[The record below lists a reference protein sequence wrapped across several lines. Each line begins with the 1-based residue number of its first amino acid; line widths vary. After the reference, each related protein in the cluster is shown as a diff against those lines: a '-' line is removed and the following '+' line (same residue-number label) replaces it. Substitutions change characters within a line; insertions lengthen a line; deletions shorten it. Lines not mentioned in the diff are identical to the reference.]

1 MRRAQDRGLHFPP
14 AAKEA
19 VMKANTHIATSI
31 CKFGAAILLGTL
43 AVTTV
48 ACSTKSKPAVSSF
61 SSSSMPASAS
71 LHPAVLQT
79 GVPVEQPVP
88 VVVSKKTSAKPSAAK
103 SIVFRSRDYG
113 VSFDYPWQYS
123 FVSAKAVA
131 NGDESLR
138 PKSDGHEGQFTL
150 ARVEIPKGFYSD
162 TDYESGYFMLSLNQ
176 DLNQQECESVL
187 NPGNDAKLEVET
199 INGVEFRRV
208 ETDSGGHGQAA
219 KLRQYVAFTNST
231 CYELEMGVKTSN
243 EGGLAREVNPDQ
255 VLRRLDGVLR
265 TVKIQPSTEK
275 PAAAV
280 AESPKAEPAPVSQ

>member
-1 MRRAQDRGLHFPP
+1 
-14 AAKEA
+14 
-19 VMKANTHIATSI
+19 MKANTHIATSI
-31 CKFGAAILLGTL
+31 GKFGAAILLGTL

-48 ACSTKSKPAVSSF
+48 ACSSKSKPAVN

-79 GVPVEQPVP
+79 GVPVVEQPAP
-88 VVVSKKTSAKPSAAK
+88 VAVSKKTSAKPSASK
-103 SIVFRSRDYG
+103 SIVYRSRDYG

-162 TDYESGYFMLSLNQ
+162 TDYESGYFILSLNQ
-176 DLNQQECESVL
+176 DLNQQECESAL
-187 NPGNDAKLEVET
+187 NPGNDAKPESDT
-199 INGVEFRRV
+199 INGVEFRWV
-208 ETDSGGHGQAA
+208 ETDSGGRGQAA
-219 KLRQYVAFTNST
+219 KLRQYVTFSNGT
-231 CYELEMGVKTSN
+231 CYELELGVKTSN

-255 VLRRLDGVLR
+255 VLRRLDGILR

-280 AESPKAEPAPVSQ
+280 AESPKAEPAPATEN

>member
-1 MRRAQDRGLHFPP
+1 LHFPA

-31 CKFGAAILLGTL
+31 VKFGAAILLGTL

-48 ACSTKSKPAVSSF
+48 ACSTKSKPAVSS
-61 SSSSMPASAS
+61 SSAMPGTAS
-71 LHPAVLQT
+71 LRPAVLQT
-79 GVPVEQPVP
+79 GTPVEEPPVP
-88 VVVSKKTSAKPSAAK
+88 VAVSRKTSAKPSAAK

-176 DLNQQECESVL
+176 ELNQQECESVL
-187 NPGNDAKLEVET
+187 SSGIDAKLEKET

-208 ETDSGGHGQAA
+208 ETDNGGHGQAA

-231 CYELEMGVKTSN
+231 CYELELGVKTSN

-255 VLRRLDGVLR
+255 VLRRLDAILR
-265 TVKIQPSTEK
+265 TVKIQLSVEK

-280 AESPKAEPAPVSQ
+280 AESPKAEPAPASQE